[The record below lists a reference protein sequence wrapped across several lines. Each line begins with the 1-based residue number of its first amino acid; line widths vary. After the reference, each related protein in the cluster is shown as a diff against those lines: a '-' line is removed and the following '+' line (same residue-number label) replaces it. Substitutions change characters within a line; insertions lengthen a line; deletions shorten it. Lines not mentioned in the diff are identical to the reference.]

1 MIGSCSRCALA
12 PMLLLLGGLVV
23 AGCAPERPRGQPEA
37 RLEKRVH
44 AGVDSVRT
52 SYLAAYNAADTAA
65 AVRHFAED
73 AVYFPPGAE
82 PREGR
87 DEIRSYLADELGEGA
102 RLELTPTRA
111 EAVTG
116 AWAVEHGRWAISLSP
131 GGAAKERRVEG
142 SYLAVLRRVS
152 GAWKFVRFADT
163 YDALPTVPVPEAI
176 R

>member
-1 MIGSCSRCALA
+1 MTRSCPRCALV
-12 PMLLLLGGLVV
+12 PMLALLAGSVL

-44 AGVDSVRT
+44 AAVDSVRS

-65 AVRHFAED
+65 VVRHFTED
-73 AVYFPPGAE
+73 AVYLPPAAE

-116 AWAVEHGRWAISLSP
+116 AWALEHGAWAVSLSP
-131 GGAAKERRVEG
+131 AGEAKERRVRG

-152 GAWKFVRFADT
+152 GEWKFVRFADT

-176 R
+176 E